1 MALLV
6 QKLDGEKNCQ
16 NLFPI
21 MYIKTK
27 KQTNKKVEGGIKLEG
42 EGVKSFIEVPR
53 FQALG

>member
-1 MALLV
+1 MAFLV

-16 NLFPI
+16 NLFPV